1 MFSFMLFIM
10 ISQSC
15 VTEYAPDESFTD
27 IKMVVNAEIEA
38 QSHAQFIHLGKSFS
52 NYASETM
59 LSEELN
65 VEIYRD
71 GNTVPFYLNALGDT
85 AELWYFPEDL
95 SFMPGELY
103 FLNIDASKLGLGL
116 IRSESRVPYPI
127 DIFESSVNYDGNNDL
142 LDIEIKLDKQAQND
156 AYLHFEFFFA

>member
-1 MFSFMLFIM
+1 M